1 MKGYVK
7 LLMLIYLLAACS
19 GTSSDKSANQAS
31 VSSLAIAPIS
41 AFSPAIAV
49 NTNGKAIAA
58 WSEGSPPSLWI
69 NSYNPA
75 SGWGRAER
83 VGAMTGLESGARIAL
98 NSTGDAVLAWVH
110 VVSNSVELLAATYN
124 PTTGWSQPTQLD
136 GNTVTSGSNFW
147 VSVDDSGSAS
157 VFWQGAMSAGSN
169 TVFYS
174 KHSSNGW
181 STPETVVS
189 ETSTFQQMAATSPSG
204 KTFVIYNQSKPD
216 ADDIFSHFYNTY
228 VRSFSPG
235 SGWGTPQ
242 AVGNK
247 VSEMNGSSYLNPTT
261 TPGHYEPTISVDGQ
275 GNALALWSEVYFL
288 GDNYKITVNGFNTVT
303 GWGTAQRIG
312 EIGSNSTLTVSAF
325 ASDASGTSY
334 IGLVDCQYSFGS
346 TAHSNIHVA
355 KLKEGTWS
363 IDKVVDSLP
372 YYALEPA
379 VTAGKTGVLLTW
391 LQIENNTFHLWMK
404 AYNPLSGWG
413 PASRVDTLTASVS
426 NYQTA
431 RDGSGGIYLIWTQG
445 DEATSGVYAKILK

>member
-1 MKGYVK
+1 MTAV
-7 LLMLIYLLAACS
+7 LFLVLAACT
-19 GTSSDKSANQAS
+19 GTNSDKAANQPS
-31 VSSLAIAPIS
+31 VSSLAIAPTS

-49 NTNGKAIAA
+49 NANGKAIAA

-69 NSYNPA
+69 NSYSPA
-75 SGWGRAER
+75 FGWGKAER
-83 VGAMTGLESGARIAL
+83 VGALTGIECGARIAL

-110 VVSNSVELLAATYN
+110 VVNNSVELLAATYN
-124 PTTGWSQPTQLD
+124 PTTGWSQPSQLD
-136 GNTVTSGSNFW
+136 VNTVTSGSNFW

-157 VFWQGAMSAGSN
+157 VFWQGAMSTGSN

-189 ETSTFQQMAATSPSG
+189 ETSTFQQVAASSPSG
-204 KTFVIYNQSKPD
+204 KAFVIYNQSKPD
-216 ADDIFSHFYNTY
+216 ADDIFTHFYNTY
-228 VRSFSPG
+228 VRSFSLG

-247 VSEMNGSSYLNPTT
+247 VFEMNGSAYLNPTT
-261 TPGHYEPTISVDGQ
+261 TPGHYEPTISVDGE
-275 GNALALWSEVYFL
+275 GNALALWSEVYYQ
-288 GDNYKITVNGFNTVT
+288 GANYKITVNGFNTVT

-325 ASDASGTSY
+325 ASDASGASY

-346 TAHSNIHVA
+346 TARSNIYVA
-355 KLKEGTWS
+355 KFIEGTWS
-363 IDKVVDSLP
+363 FDKVVDSLP
-372 YYALEPA
+372 YYALKSA

-391 LQIENNTFHLWMK
+391 MQIENNAFRLWMK
-404 AYNPLSGWG
+404 SYDPHSGWG
-413 PASRVDTLTASVS
+413 PASRVDTLTASVG

-431 RDGSGGIYLIWTQG
+431 RDGSGNIYLIWTQG
-445 DEATSGVYAKILK
+445 DETISGVYAKIVK